1 MKNPLVSTACLPGV
15 LVCDYQSENRKFS
28 LLSQPKLDP
37 AERSHRREEKGDGD
51 DEARVTTDQQTPPAI
66 IKLVVVSN
74 LDLSSQLALFTLYN
88 SYPL

>member
-1 MKNPLVSTACLPGV
+1 MKSPLVSTACLPGV

-51 DEARVTTDQQTPPAI
+51 NETRVATNQQTPPAI

-74 LDLSSQLALFTLYN
+74 LNLSSQLA
-88 SYPL
+88 

>member
-74 LDLSSQLALFTLYN
+74 LNLSSQLAYFN